1 MQLNFT
7 PMAQNAAYVYACY
20 VMLDTSGECS
30 YTSINIVVVIIYIR
44 IVCVYSLSTV
54 IENYCVKASGFF

>member
-54 IENYCVKASGFF
+54 